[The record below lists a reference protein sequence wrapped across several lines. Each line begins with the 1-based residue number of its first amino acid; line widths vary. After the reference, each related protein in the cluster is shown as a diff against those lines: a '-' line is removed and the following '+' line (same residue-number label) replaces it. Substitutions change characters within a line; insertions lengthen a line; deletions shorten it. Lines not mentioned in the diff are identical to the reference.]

1 MTHELEKEEDDS
13 SLKKLTVSGLDGAY
27 NKNYIYI
34 YIYIYLYIYISI
46 YICNHNLANKQCS
59 RFLEQG
65 SVSHSRYLMT
75 VDGRDSFKYI
85 YIIPPLVSD
94 GRRIA
99 SNSLN

>member
-1 MTHELEKEEDDS
+1 MTHELDKEEDDS

-34 YIYIYLYIYISI
+34 YIYI
-46 YICNHNLANKQCS
+46 CTHNLANKQCS

>member
-1 MTHELEKEEDDS
+1 MTHELDKEEDDS

-34 YIYIYLYIYISI
+34 YI

>member
-1 MTHELEKEEDDS
+1 MQENS

-27 NKNYIYI
+27 NIYI
-34 YIYIYLYIYISI
+34 YIYI